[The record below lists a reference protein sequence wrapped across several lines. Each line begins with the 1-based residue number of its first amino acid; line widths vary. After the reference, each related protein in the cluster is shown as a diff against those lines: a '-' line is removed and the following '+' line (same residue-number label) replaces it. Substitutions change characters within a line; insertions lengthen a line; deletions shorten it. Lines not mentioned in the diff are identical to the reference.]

1 MVLEQ
6 LVMQI
11 QGLSSTDSDLD
22 NLHASLKQVSTE
34 NLIKANA
41 AAILDIIQNLD
52 VNTHSLGYLYL
63 L

>member
-1 MVLEQ
+1 
-6 LVMQI
+6 MQI